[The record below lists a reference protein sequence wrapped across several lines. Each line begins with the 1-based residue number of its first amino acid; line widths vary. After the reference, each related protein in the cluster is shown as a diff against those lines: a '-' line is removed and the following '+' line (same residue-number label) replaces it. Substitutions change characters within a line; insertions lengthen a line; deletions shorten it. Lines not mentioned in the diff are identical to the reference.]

1 MSKSYWDSNR
11 KKRNE
16 GPRFNFFIIFLIII
30 FSFALCLGAYMLT
43 ENWDEIG
50 IGKEISSETPVVSTT
65 ETTTL
70 ATTQTSE
77 TTITT
82 TETTSQ
88 TIANPIPKTDPVDPT
103 YFENCVFI
111 GDSISAGF
119 SAYGFIPEKN
129 VYASIGMNIDKIN
142 TQTMPIML
150 KDSDDASTYSIREMT
165 VIDALKIS
173 RPDTIYIML
182 GSNGIAWLT
191 NSYMIERYQVF
202 VDSIKAELP
211 DTDIYIMS
219 IPPVTVNREAP
230 DNPNGQILNSNIDA
244 YNSELLEFANNN
256 GFYFIDVNT
265 CLKGNDGKLPTEW
278 AGRDGMHF
286 NRDTYN
292 IVINYI
298 LSHTVK
304 DE

>member
-1 MSKSYWDSNR
+1 MSKSYWDYSGG
-11 KKRNE
+11 KKRND
-16 GPRFNFFIIFLIII
+16 GPKLNFFVIFLIII
-30 FSFALCLGAYMLT
+30 FTFALCLGTYLLIQ
-43 ENWDEIG
+43 NWDELS
-50 IGKEISSETPVVSTT
+50 IGKEIPSETVPTTVS
-65 ETTTL
+65 ETTTV
-70 ATTQTSE
+70 ATTTAPTEE
-77 TTITT
+77 TTTT
-82 TETTSQ
+82 PETTVL
-88 TIANPIPKTDPVDPT
+88 ANPIPQTDPVDPS

-150 KDSDDASTYSIREMT
+150 KDPNDETTYSIQEMT

-182 GSNGIAWLT
+182 GSNGIAWLS
-191 NSYMIERYQVF
+191 NDYMIEKYQLF

-211 DTDIYIMS
+211 DATIYIMS
-219 IPPVTVNREAP
+219 VPPVTVNREAP
-230 DNPNGQILNSNIDA
+230 DNPNGQILNSNIDI
-244 YNSELLEFANNN
+244 YNSELLEFANEN

-292 IVINYI
+292 LVINYI

-304 DE
+304 EE